1 MIFIKFLINFNC
13 DFQVF
18 NENNQHYTYGS
29 FQNDL
34 TTPETPNEYNFGQDQ
49 NPYLSTTLPPKRYN
63 YHTTTI
69 EKDSTTTVPPKEQ
82 IYESTVSPPPS
93 SQKLPYFQTVST
105 TVKPKKKLSF
115 SFANASYQP
124 STSTEKPFR
133 FEESKSEK
141 PFRFPG

>member
-1 MIFIKFLINFNC
+1 MIFIKFLVNFNC

-63 YHTTTI
+63 YHTTEMI
-69 EKDSTTTVPPKEQ
+69 LFK
-82 IYESTVSPPPS
+82 
-93 SQKLPYFQTVST
+93 
-105 TVKPKKKLSF
+105 
-115 SFANASYQP
+115 
-124 STSTEKPFR
+124 
-133 FEESKSEK
+133 
-141 PFRFPG
+141 